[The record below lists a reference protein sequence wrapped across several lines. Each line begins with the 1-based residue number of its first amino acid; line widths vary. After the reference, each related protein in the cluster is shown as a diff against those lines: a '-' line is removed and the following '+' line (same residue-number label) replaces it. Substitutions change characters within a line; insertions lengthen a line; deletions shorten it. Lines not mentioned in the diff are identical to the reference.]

1 VDLRALEDELGSARR
16 PMVSVNLSARQL
28 GDPGLVEAVRTT
40 LADAGVAGS
49 ALRLEITETAMVI
62 GLESAAETIAS
73 LRSLGAS
80 VVIDDFGTGYSALD
94 YLKRF
99 VVDGVKIDRSF
110 IAGLGRLGP
119 DEAIVTASIA
129 FAHALGLEVTA
140 EGIETRAQLD
150 RLADLGCDR
159 GQGYLVGRPTRIED
173 VVAMLLTDRVGPR
186 PLKRPVD
193 PLRPAATVAI
203 VG

>member
-1 VDLRALEDELGSARR
+1 
-16 PMVSVNLSARQL
+16 MMSVNLSTRQL
-28 GDPGLVEAVRTT
+28 ADPGLVDGVRAE
-40 LADAGVAGS
+40 LAEAGVAGS
-49 ALRLEITETAMVI
+49 ALRLEITETAMLV
-62 GLESAAETIAS
+62 GLDSAADTIAA

-110 IAGLGRLGP
+110 PAGLGRLGP

-140 EGIETRAQLD
+140 EWVETAVQAE
-150 RLADLGCDR
+150 RLAELGCDL
-159 GQGYLVGRPTRIED
+159 GQGRWFGDAGPARFVPGL
-173 VVAMLLTDRVGPR
+173 GPR
-186 PLKRPVD
+186 
-193 PLRPAATVAI
+193 TI
-203 VG
+203 E